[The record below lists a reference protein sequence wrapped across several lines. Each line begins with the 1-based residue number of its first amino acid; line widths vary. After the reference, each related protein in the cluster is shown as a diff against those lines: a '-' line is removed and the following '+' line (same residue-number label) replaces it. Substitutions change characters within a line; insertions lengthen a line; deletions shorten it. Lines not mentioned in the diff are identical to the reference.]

1 MSTQA
6 SESTTVL
13 PPADMEAMLDLSRF
27 LEHVSEPAA
36 LLGPDGQT
44 VALPFE
50 AYKVLVKVVASM
62 RAGKA
67 ITIAPLDQQLTTQE
81 AANFLGIS
89 RPTLV
94 KLLDQGEISFERPAS
109 GRHRRVRLDDVL
121 DYQRRKRAGRRATL
135 DELTEQAAEA
145 GLYDQVPDYTEALHA
160 ARKRQAG

>member
-27 LEHVSEPAA
+27 LEHVGEPAK

-44 VALPFE
+44 VALPME

-121 DYQRRKRAGRRATL
+121 DYQRRKRASRRATL
-135 DELTEQAAEA
+135 DALTEQAADA
-145 GLYDQVPDYTEALHA
+145 GLYDQTSDYSEALRA